1 MFVFLSHSRENFSL
15 IWRSTITSE
24 GLQILTNARHLWSL
38 SSDCSLACHTYFD
51 TGHPFIM
58 FISKDL
64 WHSQPCRTFDSGA
77 VTICFYNLGL
87 SLLEFEHLTF
97 TLRGKRSNRPRHHR
111 GFENMWIQTIKK
123 VVFATKDAHWYKNV
137 MLQKSVTR
145 GFAVPLHMF
154 LFLQMKQHDL
164 DFPTG
169 ENGKTILFFCSFVLG
184 CKVVIRFP
192 LSCL

>member
-1 MFVFLSHSRENFSL
+1 MFVCFFVPFEREFFADMEKYHYQRRATNFDKCSAPMVIKQWL
-15 IWRSTITSE
+15 FFSVPH
-24 GLQILTNARHLWSL
+24 ILWHGASFYN
-38 SSDCSLACHTYFD
+38 
-51 TGHPFIM
+51 
-58 FISKDL
+58 DL

-184 CKVVIRFP
+184 CKVVIKLP